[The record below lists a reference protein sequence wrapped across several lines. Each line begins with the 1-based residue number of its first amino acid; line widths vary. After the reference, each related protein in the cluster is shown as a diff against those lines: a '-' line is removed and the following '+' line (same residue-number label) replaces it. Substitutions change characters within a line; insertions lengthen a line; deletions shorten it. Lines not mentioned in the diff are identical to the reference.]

1 MKRIFWGVLLMTV
14 FISEAFCSLEHFASL
29 AFPCL
34 SQDCLV
40 LEKTE
45 SWFYNGRYEM
55 EDAIEKADSSEL
67 IFKTDKAVI
76 HLIGRDSNPRLSY
89 VVFPFPGLLT
99 WTDHT
104 TFLSYSPI
112 AKSLK
117 SGSLAIPP
125 ALLVDGQGGRTLNPA
140 YEYEELEVTGGLV
153 FRFFSPVVEM
163 RYQAQGSF
171 LVQKDVM
178 VNGILTIREFY
189 KDFICIE
196 EGKCIPSKVIR
207 WTLEEYDRV
216 TISEIVD
223 YRLSD
228 YSKYLTGEHFDSLVN
243 QFEVHFWTGGGVL

>member
-1 MKRIFWGVLLMTV
+1 MTV
-14 FISEAFCSLEHFASL
+14 LISEAFCSLEYFASL

-40 LEKTE
+40 LERTE

-104 TFLSYSPI
+104 AFLSYSPI
-112 AKSLK
+112 ANSLK

-153 FRFFSPVVEM
+153 FRFFSPVIEM

-243 QFEVHFWTGGGVL
+243 QFEVQLWTGGGAL